1 MAMVK
6 LGDVAIEKRETW
18 TGSTQGVPIIGLEHL
33 VPGEITLS
41 SWDSDTDNTFSKMFR
56 KDQVLLGRRRVYL
69 KKAVIAPFDGICSGD
84 ITVIE
89 AIPGKISPRLLPFI
103 IQNERF
109 FDYAIQGSAGSLS
122 PRVKWEHLKDYEF
135 NLSDYEEQESLANKL
150 WSALKLKESYH
161 ALLLA
166 TDEMVKSR
174 FVEQF
179 GSNKKT
185 LPLSEWIG
193 TSFPGEWGADDIDG
207 TGVKVIRTTNFTN
220 TGKLDLTNVVTR
232 DIETGKVQKKR
243 LKPGDIILER
253 SGGTADNP
261 VGRVVYFEA
270 EGIYLF
276 NSFTQLLRCKDGV
289 NSLYVFYSL
298 FNYYQTHKNEIR
310 SMGNKTTGIQ
320 NLKMDKY
327 WEIPIVDA
335 SSESQEEFVSLYRQ
349 ADKSKFSDFK
359 SRFIAHFLG
368 SSYTKK
374 RLGDVC
380 SVFSGKTVD
389 LTKENEGGPIAYLK
403 VADLSLPENDR
414 VITTSSRFVSEQT
427 AKASGLVPI
436 GATIFPKNG
445 AAALHNKK
453 RITSVITCVDMNTMA
468 VYSTSD
474 TVMPEYLYG

>member
-174 FVEQF
+174 FIEMQRTSDYQNELGDFIERCVPERC
-179 GSNKKT
+179 GDRE
-185 LPLSEWIG
+185 LPVLS
-193 TSFPGEWGADDIDG
+193 
-207 TGVKVIRTTNFTN
+207 
-220 TGKLDLTNVVTR
+220 VTK
-232 DIETGKVQKKR
+232 EYAMVHQS
-243 LKPGDIILER
+243 ER
-253 SGGTADNP
+253 
-261 VGRVVYFEA
+261 FEA
-270 EGIYLF
+270 TVVSRDKSNYIVAPRGYLVQGIHIDESNF
-276 NSFTQLLRCKDGV
+276 
-289 NSLYVFYSL
+289 
-298 FNYYQTHKNEIR
+298 
-310 SMGNKTTGIQ
+310 GIQ
-320 NLKMDKY
+320 NLVDEGIVSPAYKLWRFKNQDCIPELIEYYLRSEMAIKY
-327 WEIPIVDA
+327 FKRHFLGSTVPRRQVIKKDDFLSMPLNLPEKRIRERYFA
-335 SSESQEEFVSLYRQ
+335 FFQQ
-349 ADKSKFSDFK
+349 ADKSKF
-359 SRFIAHFLG
+359 
-368 SSYTKK
+368 
-374 RLGDVC
+374 
-380 SVFSGKTVD
+380 
-389 LTKENEGGPIAYLK
+389 ELK
-403 VADLSLPENDR
+403 QAIEKIDKVMR
-414 VITTSSRFVSEQT
+414 
-427 AKASGLVPI
+427 
-436 GATIFPKNG
+436 
-445 AAALHNKK
+445 AL
-453 RITSVITCVDMNTMA
+453 
-468 VYSTSD
+468 
-474 TVMPEYLYG
+474 LQ

>member
-174 FVEQF
+174 FIEMFGNGNWEQRPLGEVGTFKRGGGFQKSDYVEHGIPCIHYGQIHTLF
-179 GSNKKT
+179 GPFIYSHISEISSELESKT
-185 LPLSEWIG
+185 KFASKGDLIIAITSEDAEGSCKSTAWLGDYPVAVGAHAAIFNHCMDPLYMSFFFKSELFNHAKMEYIHG
-193 TSFPGEWGADDIDG
+193 TKVVEIRPDDIAKILVPCPPMG
-207 TGVKVIRTTNFTN
+207 
-220 TGKLDLTNVVTR
+220 L
-232 DIETGKVQKKR
+232 QKQFST
-243 LKPGDIILER
+243 I
-253 SGGTADNP
+253 A
-261 VGRVVYFEA
+261 
-270 EGIYLF
+270 
-276 NSFTQLLRCKDGV
+276 
-289 NSLYVFYSL
+289 
-298 FNYYQTHKNEIR
+298 H
-310 SMGNKTTGIQ
+310 
-320 NLKMDKY
+320 
-327 WEIPIVDA
+327 
-335 SSESQEEFVSLYRQ
+335 Q
-349 ADKSKFSDFK
+349 ADKSKF
-359 SRFIAHFLG
+359 
-368 SSYTKK
+368 
-374 RLGDVC
+374 
-380 SVFSGKTVD
+380 
-389 LTKENEGGPIAYLK
+389 ELK
-403 VADLSLPENDR
+403 QAIEKIDKVMR
-414 VITTSSRFVSEQT
+414 
-427 AKASGLVPI
+427 
-436 GATIFPKNG
+436 
-445 AAALHNKK
+445 AL
-453 RITSVITCVDMNTMA
+453 
-468 VYSTSD
+468 
-474 TVMPEYLYG
+474 LQ

>member
-174 FVEQF
+174 FIEMF
-179 GSNKKT
+179 GQISDTTPRYEVRKLSDCCSYISDGSHFSPAEDSSGPYPMLSVKDMTENGFVYSDCKRISKKDFDVLVSNGCQPHLNDVLVAKDGSYFKY
-185 LPLSEWIG
+185 
-193 TSFPGEWGADDIDG
+193 SF
-207 TGVKVIRTTNFTN
+207 
-220 TGKLDLTNVVTR
+220 VVTE
-232 DIETGKVQKKR
+232 DKEQA
-243 LKPGDIILER
+243 IL
-253 SGGTADNP
+253 SSIA
-261 VGRVVYFEA
+261 
-270 EGIYLF
+270 I
-276 NSFTQLLRCKDGV
+276 LR
-289 NSLYVFYSL
+289 
-298 FNYYQTHKNEIR
+298 
-310 SMGNKTTGIQ
+310 
-320 NLKMDKY
+320 
-327 WEIPIVDA
+327 P
-335 SSESQEEFVSLYRQ
+335 
-349 ADKSKFSDFK
+349 
-359 SRFIAHFLG
+359 
-368 SSYTKK
+368 
-374 RLGDVC
+374 
-380 SVFSGKTVD
+380 
-389 LTKENEGGPIAYLK
+389 
-403 VADLSLPENDR
+403 
-414 VITTSSRFVSEQT
+414 
-427 AKASGLVPI
+427 
-436 GATIFPKNG
+436 
-445 AAALHNKK
+445 
-453 RITSVITCVDMNTMA
+453 
-468 VYSTSD
+468 
-474 TVMPEYLYG
+474 

>member
-1 MAMVK
+1 M
-6 LGDVAIEKRETW
+6 
-18 TGSTQGVPIIGLEHL
+18 
-33 VPGEITLS
+33 
-41 SWDSDTDNTFSKMFR
+41 
-56 KDQVLLGRRRVYL
+56 RR
-69 KKAVIAPFDGICSGD
+69 INHS
-84 ITVIE
+84 
-89 AIPGKISPRLLPFI
+89 
-103 IQNERF
+103 
-109 FDYAIQGSAGSLS
+109 
-122 PRVKWEHLKDYEF
+122 
-135 NLSDYEEQESLANKL
+135 
-150 WSALKLKESYH
+150 
-161 ALLLA
+161 
-166 TDEMVKSR
+166 SR
-174 FVEQF
+174 FIEQF

-276 NSFTQLLRCKDGV
+276 NNFTQLLRCKDGV

-327 WEIPIVDA
+327 WEIPLVDA

-359 SRFIAHFLG
+359 SRFIEMFGNPVTNTKSWPTKALSEVAPESPSTNKATGLVWVLNLDMVESQSGRVIEKVYDNVENLNSVAPFDDGNVLFSKLRPYLNKVVIPNGKGYATTELVPLRPNTTFVRKEFLACLLRSNDFVNYADAIATG
-368 SSYTKK
+368 TKMPRMPMTALRDFK
-374 RLGDVC
+374 C
-380 SVFSGKTVD
+380 IIPPVD
-389 LTKENEGGPIAYLK
+389 LQDEFIKVSQQADKSKYL
-403 VADLSLPENDR
+403 N
-414 VITTSSRFVSEQT
+414 
-427 AKASGLVPI
+427 
-436 GATIFPKNG
+436 
-445 AAALHNKK
+445 
-453 RITSVITCVDMNTMA
+453 
-468 VYSTSD
+468 
-474 TVMPEYLYG
+474 

>member
-174 FVEQF
+174 FIEMF
-179 GSNKKT
+179 GT
-185 LPLSEWIG
+185 LDSPKVPVKRMIEVSKASGQYGLNASAVNYIEGRPRYIRITDICDDG
-193 TSFPGEWGADDIDG
+193 SLNDDIKCSDIDDSTYSVNNG
-207 TGVKVIRTTNFTN
+207 DVLFARTGATV
-220 TGKLDLTNVVTR
+220 GKTYLH
-232 DIETGKVQKKR
+232 
-243 LKPGDIILER
+243 R
-253 SGGTADNP
+253 SGDACFAG
-261 VGRVVYFEA
+261 
-270 EGIYLF
+270 YLIRY
-276 NSFTQLLRCKDGV
+276 SFTEAVDPEYILAYTHSDT
-289 NSLYVFYSL
+289 
-298 FNYYQTHKNEIR
+298 YYDWV
-310 SMGNKTTGIQ
+310 
-320 NLKMDKY
+320 LKSQKVGAQPNISASQYDNMPIL
-327 WEIPIVDA
+327 IPGRK
-335 SSESQEEFVSLYRQ
+335 EQEAFLCLYRQ
-349 ADKSKFSDFK
+349 ADKSKF
-359 SRFIAHFLG
+359 
-368 SSYTKK
+368 
-374 RLGDVC
+374 
-380 SVFSGKTVD
+380 
-389 LTKENEGGPIAYLK
+389 ELK
-403 VADLSLPENDR
+403 QAIEKIDKVMR
-414 VITTSSRFVSEQT
+414 
-427 AKASGLVPI
+427 
-436 GATIFPKNG
+436 
-445 AAALHNKK
+445 AL
-453 RITSVITCVDMNTMA
+453 
-468 VYSTSD
+468 
-474 TVMPEYLYG
+474 LQ

>member
-6 LGDVAIEKRETW
+6 LGDVAIEKRETC

-174 FVEQF
+174 FIAQF
-179 GSNKKT
+179 ENSDYMRYSFDDICYDDTKSATKIPASEYLTQGSYPIYDQATDSIIAGYSND
-185 LPLSEWIG
+185 SNG
-193 TSFPGEWGADDIDG
+193 VNMAFPAVLFGDHSRVVKYIDRAFYIGAD
-207 TGVKVIRTTNFTN
+207 GVKILRPISAGLSTEFLYYQLKFKDVPN
-220 TGKLDLTNVVTR
+220 TGYNRHFKYLKLFSYCCPN
-232 DIETGKVQKKR
+232 
-243 LKPGDIILER
+243 
-253 SGGTADNP
+253 ADEQ
-261 VGRVVYFEA
+261 RAFLA
-270 EGIYLF
+270 I
-276 NSFTQLLRCKDGV
+276 C
-289 NSLYVFYSL
+289 
-298 FNYYQTHKNEIR
+298 H
-310 SMGNKTTGIQ
+310 
-320 NLKMDKY
+320 
-327 WEIPIVDA
+327 
-335 SSESQEEFVSLYRQ
+335 Q
-349 ADKSKFSDFK
+349 ADKSKF
-359 SRFIAHFLG
+359 
-368 SSYTKK
+368 
-374 RLGDVC
+374 
-380 SVFSGKTVD
+380 
-389 LTKENEGGPIAYLK
+389 ELK
-403 VADLSLPENDR
+403 QAIEKIDKVMR
-414 VITTSSRFVSEQT
+414 
-427 AKASGLVPI
+427 
-436 GATIFPKNG
+436 
-445 AAALHNKK
+445 AL
-453 RITSVITCVDMNTMA
+453 
-468 VYSTSD
+468 
-474 TVMPEYLYG
+474 LQ

>member
-174 FVEQF
+174 FIEQF
-179 GSNKKT
+179 AKYGRSHK
-185 LPLSEWIG
+185 LGDVVELM
-193 TSFPGEWGADDIDG
+193 DDKRRPINDAERQSM
-207 TGVKVIRTTNFTN
+207 K
-220 TGKLDLTNVVTR
+220 TGKLYPYYGATGQVDMINSYLTDDTLLCIAEDCGNYKEGEESSYIITGKAWVNNHAHLVKPNDSCNITFLHYYLTICDLTPYVTGTTR
-232 DIETGKVQKKR
+232 QKLTQKS
-243 LKPGDIILER
+243 LVCIPVILPPIDEQR
-253 SGGTADNP
+253 S
-261 VGRVVYFEA
+261 
-270 EGIYLF
+270 
-276 NSFTQLLRCKDGV
+276 
-289 NSLYVFYSL
+289 
-298 FNYYQTHKNEIR
+298 
-310 SMGNKTTGIQ
+310 
-320 NLKMDKY
+320 
-327 WEIPIVDA
+327 
-335 SSESQEEFVSLYRQ
+335 FVSVVQQ
-349 ADKSKFSDFK
+349 ADKSK
-359 SRFIAHFLG
+359 
-368 SSYTKK
+368 
-374 RLGDVC
+374 
-380 SVFSGKTVD
+380 
-389 LTKENEGGPIAYLK
+389 YL
-403 VADLSLPENDR
+403 N
-414 VITTSSRFVSEQT
+414 
-427 AKASGLVPI
+427 
-436 GATIFPKNG
+436 
-445 AAALHNKK
+445 
-453 RITSVITCVDMNTMA
+453 
-468 VYSTSD
+468 
-474 TVMPEYLYG
+474 

>member
-174 FVEQF
+174 FIEMF
-179 GSNKKT
+179 GT
-185 LPLSEWIG
+185 LDSPKVPVKRMIEVSKASGQYGLNASAVNYIEGRPRYIRITDICDDG
-193 TSFPGEWGADDIDG
+193 SLNDDIKCSDIDDSTCSVNKG
-207 TGVKVIRTTNFTN
+207 DVLFARTGATV
-220 TGKLDLTNVVTR
+220 GKTYLH
-232 DIETGKVQKKR
+232 
-243 LKPGDIILER
+243 R
-253 SGGTADNP
+253 SGDACFAG
-261 VGRVVYFEA
+261 
-270 EGIYLF
+270 YLIRY
-276 NSFTQLLRCKDGV
+276 SFTEAVDPEYILAYTHSDT
-289 NSLYVFYSL
+289 
-298 FNYYQTHKNEIR
+298 YYDWV
-310 SMGNKTTGIQ
+310 
-320 NLKMDKY
+320 LKSQKVGAQPNISASQYDNMPIL
-327 WEIPIVDA
+327 IPGRK
-335 SSESQEEFVSLYRQ
+335 EQEAFLCLYRQ
-349 ADKSKFSDFK
+349 ADKSKF
-359 SRFIAHFLG
+359 
-368 SSYTKK
+368 
-374 RLGDVC
+374 
-380 SVFSGKTVD
+380 
-389 LTKENEGGPIAYLK
+389 ELK
-403 VADLSLPENDR
+403 QAIEKIDKVMR
-414 VITTSSRFVSEQT
+414 
-427 AKASGLVPI
+427 
-436 GATIFPKNG
+436 
-445 AAALHNKK
+445 AL
-453 RITSVITCVDMNTMA
+453 
-468 VYSTSD
+468 
-474 TVMPEYLYG
+474 LQ